1 MSTTIVLVLAMGFL
15 FGGMVLML
23 AMGYQDT
30 EQKRALQAK
39 ARQAEAVQQ
48 AAAMMVALPGFF
60 APPHA
65 IQPPTM
71 VVFDDALVNRLEHHV
86 RLEQTLVAQFVHHP
100 SLDNLYRHPTTPV
113 HMH

>member
-1 MSTTIVLVLAMGFL
+1 MVTTIVIVLAASFL

-30 EQKRALQAK
+30 EQKRAVQAK
-39 ARQAEAVQQ
+39 ARQAEAIQQ
-48 AAAMMVALPGFF
+48 AAAMVALPGFF
-60 APPHA
+60 APPQTA
-65 IQPPTM
+65 QPPTM
-71 VVFDDALVNRLEHHV
+71 IAFDDALVNRLEHHI
-86 RLEQTLVAQFVHHP
+86 RLEQVLVAQFVHHP